1 LHSIC
6 TYYELIHT
14 AKEREREMAPNVA
27 KPIIKVAALSGSLRK
42 GSYHRGL
49 IRAGMLI
56 VMLCHLCHFCLLFMA
71 EIHFWSLYLEAS
83 LFVD

>member
-1 LHSIC
+1 
-6 TYYELIHT
+6 
-14 AKEREREMAPNVA
+14 MAPNVA

-56 VMLCHLCHFCLLFMA
+56 VMLCHLCHFCLLFIMGYNY
-71 EIHFWSLYLEAS
+71 FYNL
-83 LFVD
+83 